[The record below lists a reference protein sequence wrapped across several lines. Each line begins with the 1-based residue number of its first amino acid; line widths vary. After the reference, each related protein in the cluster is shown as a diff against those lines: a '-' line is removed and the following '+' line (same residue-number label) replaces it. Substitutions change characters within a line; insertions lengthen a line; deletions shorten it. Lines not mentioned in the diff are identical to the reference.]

1 MKRLLMLLVVLGLAV
16 SVATPAFCDEQEEYS
31 QPYGYGYHMMGP
43 GYGMGSGY
51 MMGYG
56 SRGWGM
62 HGRGWGMHGPG
73 WDWDQGPR
81 GWSSMKPEQQEK
93 WKKMRSAYL
102 MDTLKLR
109 KGLAAKQTEPQTL
122 WAQPNVDRAKV
133 QRLSNEVAELQV
145 ELLKKRDKYLLQ
157 CRQEF
162 GDQGW
167 QCPGSGW

>member
-1 MKRLLMLLVVLGLAV
+1 MNMKRLLMLLVVLGFAV
-16 SVATPAFCDEQEEYS
+16 SVATPAFCNKQQEYS
-31 QPYGYGYHMMGP
+31 PGYGYGYHMMGP
-43 GYGMGSGY
+43 GYGMGSGH

-62 HGRGWGMHGPG
+62 HGPGWG
-73 WDWDQGPR
+73 WDQGPR

-93 WKKMRSAYL
+93 WGKMRSVYL

-109 KGLAAKQTEPQTL
+109 KELVAKQTEIQTL
-122 WAQPNVDRAKV
+122 WAQPNVDRTKV
-133 QRLSNEVAELQV
+133 QKLSNEVAELQA

-167 QCPGSGW
+167 QCPGKGW